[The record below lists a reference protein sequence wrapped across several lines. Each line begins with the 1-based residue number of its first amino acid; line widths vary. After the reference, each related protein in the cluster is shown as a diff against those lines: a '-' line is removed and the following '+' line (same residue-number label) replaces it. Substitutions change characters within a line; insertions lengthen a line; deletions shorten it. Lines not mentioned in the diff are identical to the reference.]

1 MSIDEAIHAY
11 TTLTENIFSSK
22 NWTLGG
28 YEDIDK
34 IPRLYESMVSII
46 EDPMLINMV
55 NEDGSKWCVA
65 SKFCDE
71 STQTLTHYVFIASSP
86 LCCQGMR
93 RVQHSFAAGPMPTRI
108 ILQ

>member
-1 MSIDEAIHAY
+1 MD
-11 TTLTENIFSSK
+11 
-22 NWTLGG
+22 
-28 YEDIDK
+28 
-34 IPRLYESMVSII
+34 IPRLHESMVSII
-46 EDPMLINMV
+46 SQRSNEDPMLINMV